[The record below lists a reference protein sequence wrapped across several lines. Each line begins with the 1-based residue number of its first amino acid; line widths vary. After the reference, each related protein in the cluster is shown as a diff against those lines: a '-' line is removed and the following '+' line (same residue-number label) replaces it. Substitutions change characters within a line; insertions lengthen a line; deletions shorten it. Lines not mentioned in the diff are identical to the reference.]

1 MKNFRAYYNFITG
14 EVMTFTHWTRKVR
27 NEKMRKLDL
36 PSHWIDFTNK
46 FIAYNEREGE

>member
-14 EVMTFTHWTRKVR
+14 EVMTFTHWTRKAR